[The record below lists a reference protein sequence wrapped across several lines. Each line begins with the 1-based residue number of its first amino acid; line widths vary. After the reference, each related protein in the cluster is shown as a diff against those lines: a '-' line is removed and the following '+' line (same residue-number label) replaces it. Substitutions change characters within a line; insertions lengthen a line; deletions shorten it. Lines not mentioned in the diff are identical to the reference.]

1 MTLFSPPWR
10 FRPRG
15 RRCQPSSIAQL
26 ARRGSSRTQT
36 RVSER
41 SNRSNTTGDDQSTP
55 GGFSQRATD
64 GAAPEEKPAEAYIK
78 LTNASLRDQNPDD
91 DEEED
96 EYYKWKA
103 AKANQVAP
111 EP

>member
-1 MTLFSPPWR
+1 MRASANLAQS
-10 FRPRG
+10 
-15 RRCQPSSIAQL
+15 PSSLSA
-26 ARRGSSRTQT
+26 S
-36 RVSER
+36 
-41 SNRSNTTGDDQSTP
+41 
-55 GGFSQRATD
+55 
-64 GAAPEEKPAEAYIK
+64 PEEKPAEAYIK